1 MSYGLCNFQ
10 LKSVRSFL
18 SVAVIAAGFGAMTTT
33 TGFAQV
39 FMTQE
44 ELLATIPG
52 GQLSG
57 VSNNDG
63 KTPWIQA
70 YSKATSKK
78 NGKLNGLWDG
88 KDKYTGDWFVKD
100 DQWCEK
106 GNWGQKCWSVER
118 IGANE
123 FRIYENG
130 QPKKNTWKLK

>member
-1 MSYGLCNFQ
+1 MSYGLHSFQ
-10 LKSVRSFL
+10 LKNARSLL
-18 SVAVIAAGFGAMTTT
+18 SKAVVIATFGAMTSTMAL
-33 TGFAQV
+33 AQE

-63 KTPWIQA
+63 KTPWVQA

-88 KDKYTGDWFVKD
+88 KDKYTGDWFVKG

-106 GNWGQKCWSVER
+106 GDWGQKCWSVER
-118 IGANE
+118 IGTKE
-123 FRIYENG
+123 FRIYEDG
-130 QPKKNTWKLK
+130 IPKKNTWKLK

>member
-33 TGFAQV
+33 TAFAQV

-88 KDKYTGDWFVKD
+88 KDKYKGDWFVKD

-118 IGANE
+118 IGVNE

>member
-1 MSYGLCNFQ
+1 MSYGLCNFE
-10 LKSVRSFL
+10 LKSVRSIL
-18 SVAVIAAGFGAMTTT
+18 GIAVIAAGFGAMTSTT
-33 TGFAQV
+33 AFAQV

-44 ELLATIPG
+44 ELLATILG

-63 KTPWIQA
+63 KTPWVQA

>member
-1 MSYGLCNFQ
+1 MSHMSHNF
-10 LKSVRSFL
+10 KFTNARSFL
-18 SVAVIAAGFGAMTTT
+18 GIAIAIAAFGVTTPT
-33 TGFAQV
+33 IVVAQD

-57 VSNNDG
+57 VSNSDG

-78 NGKLNGLWDG
+78 NGKLNGLWNG
-88 KDKYTGDWFVKD
+88 KDKYTGDWFVKG

-106 GNWGQKCWSVER
+106 GDWGQGCWSVER
-118 IGANE
+118 VGTNE
-123 FRIYENG
+123 FRIYKDG
-130 QPKKNTWKLK
+130 KPQKNTWKLK

>member
-1 MSYGLCNFQ
+1 MSYTLGIFQ
-10 LKSVRSFL
+10 LKHARSIV
-18 SVAVIAAGFGAMTTT
+18 SIAAALAAIGTIGSTTA
-33 TGFAQV
+33 FAQQ

-52 GQLSG
+52 NQLSG

-78 NGKLNGLWDG
+78 NGKLNGLWNG
-88 KDKYTGDWFVKD
+88 KDKYTGDWFVEG

-106 GNWGQKCWSVER
+106 GDWGQKCWSVER
-118 IGANE
+118 VGANE
-123 FRIYENG
+123 LRVYDDG
-130 QPKKNTWKLK
+130 KPGANTWKLK